1 MTKKKIVFIVNP
13 IAGKGRNKKIESQ
26 ILLYLDLEKFIPEI
40 VHTTHKGHASDLA
53 VQGLQNNVSIIIAV
67 GGDGTIN
74 EIIKVIQNTSCVLGI
89 IPTGSG
95 NGLAYHLHIP
105 MKVKKAIQLF
115 NEEHIES
122 IDTVT
127 LNEHTYASIAGIGF
141 DAFIAEEFDKKK
153 KRGFFSYFSLI
164 LKYIFIYKSKTY
176 LITTKDNTYKIK
188 AFLICFANSSQ
199 WGFNVK
205 ISPESSVQDG
215 LVNVCFIKKP
225 SLLSLPFFFLF
236 ILSKNLNLVAN
247 YVKIYKLSE
256 FRIQTI
262 DAEEMPVHLDGTP
275 LQRQKEFQ
283 IKTNPLSLKI
293 LLNRR
298 NI

>member
-1 MTKKKIVFIVNP
+1 MTKKKILFIVNP
-13 IAGKGRNKKIESQ
+13 IAGKGRNKKIESR
-26 ILLYLDLEKFIPEI
+26 IMHSLNLGKFTPEI
-40 VHTTHKGHASDLA
+40 VYTKYKGHASALA
-53 VQGLQNNVSIIIAV
+53 VQGLKDNVFIMVAV

-74 EIIKVIQNTSCVLGI
+74 EIIKVIQNTSCILGI
-89 IPTGSG
+89 IPMGSG

-105 MKVKKAIQLF
+105 MKIKKAIQLF

-141 DAFIAEEFDKKK
+141 DAFIAEAFDKKK
-153 KRGFFSYFSLI
+153 KRGFFTYFSLI
-164 LKYIFIYKSKTY
+164 LNYFFIYKSKTY
-176 LITTKDNTYKIK
+176 LITTKGNTYQIK
-188 AFLICFANSSQ
+188 AFVICFANSSQ

-215 LVNVCFIKKP
+215 LVNVCIIKKP

-236 ILSKNLNLVAN
+236 IISKNLNLVAN
-247 YVKIYKLSE
+247 YVKIHKLSE
-256 FRIQTI
+256 FSIQTI

-275 LQRQKEFQ
+275 LQRQKEFH

-293 LLNRR
+293 LLKR